1 MMEDDVIEEPAN
13 HSAMPLQSTSENTP
27 EVSIGNDKGMIV
39 SNGLLGLPQDTN
51 CSFMPRVVIRHRSKG
66 SKKAQKR
73 IRKNSQQ
80 NKILLVEFQNNP
92 VWQKSKIFEL

>member
-1 MMEDDVIEEPAN
+1 MMEDDVIEGPAN
-13 HSAMPLQSTSENTP
+13 HSAVPLQSTSENSP
-27 EVSIGNDKGMIV
+27 EVSIGGDKGMMT
-39 SNGLLGLPQDTN
+39 SSGLLGLPQDR

-92 VWQKSKIFEL
+92 IWQKSKIFEL

>member
-1 MMEDDVIEEPAN
+1 MEDDDVIEEPAN
-13 HSAMPLQSTSENTP
+13 NSAIPLQSTSENSP
-27 EVSIGNDKGMIV
+27 EVSIGCDKGMT
-39 SNGLLGLPQDTN
+39 SSGMLGLPQDS

-92 VWQKSKIFEL
+92 VW